1 MTRSVNHVERFREAV
16 AEGRPVVGT
25 EITLTDPL
33 ASEAAAEAGS
43 DFLWIETE
51 HSHLDLPSV
60 LAHLLAARAAQ
71 VPALVRVGWNDPSSS
86 SASSTWRRPASSC
99 PWSAPPKRPRPRCA
113 PSATRPRGCA
123 AGGQSAT

>member
-1 MTRSVNHVERFREAV
+1 MGKSVNYVERFRESI

-60 LAHLLAARAAQ
+60 VEAA
-71 VPALVRVGWNDPSSS
+71 
-86 SASSTWRRPASSC
+86 
-99 PWSAPPKRPRPRCA
+99 KI
-113 PSATRPRGCA
+113 A
-123 AGGQSAT
+123 AGAYTPAG